1 MGAAICL
8 EAPISFD
15 LNIGSI
21 IEKSIIIIKIGYNK
35 AMNLITNKNWFIIK
49 EEIMLGV
56 KEKLKEVMDYFDET
70 FPTLAKYLGIS
81 YQALNKK
88 VNGQSEFKV
97 SEVAKIMQRYNL
109 SAEEVMY
116 IFFENE
122 EIKSDDAE

>member
-1 MGAAICL
+1 
-8 EAPISFD
+8 
-15 LNIGSI
+15 
-21 IEKSIIIIKIGYNK
+21 
-35 AMNLITNKNWFIIK
+35 
-49 EEIMLGV
+49 MLGV